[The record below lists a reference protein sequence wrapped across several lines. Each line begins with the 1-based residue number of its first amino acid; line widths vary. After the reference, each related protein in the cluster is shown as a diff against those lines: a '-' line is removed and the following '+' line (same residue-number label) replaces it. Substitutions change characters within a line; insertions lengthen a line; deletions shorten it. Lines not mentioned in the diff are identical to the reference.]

1 MITFE
6 RNEIDSINK
15 DEKKFSLANKESNK
29 AIKDFFGTIDSD
41 EVDEMMNAVAECR
54 KVDSNEW

>member
-15 DEKKFSLANKESNK
+15 DEKKFSLDNKDSNK
-29 AIKDFFGTIDSD
+29 AIKDFFGTINSD